1 MAKKKALVLSGG
13 GARGAY
19 QAGVLRYLEEID
31 WKPDIICG
39 TSVGAINACAI
50 GSGMDSKQLTDL
62 WLQLNQK
69 HIMRYSIW
77 YMIKGFFR
85 RKYYPL
91 VETYPLKKFIHEHL
105 DFTKLN
111 QTKTKVIISAVNILS
126 SELRFFENPKLQIEH
141 ILASSAIPMIF
152 PWQLIEGEPYWDGG
166 VMANTPILPALT
178 HEASDIVV
186 VLLSPVGSST
196 IMQTPVTKDEALE
209 RLFELYLLGSY
220 RSVEQGL
227 EYRKSVMDG
236 LTSIENFFL
245 SLRTQF
251 TKAKISVIAPK
262 QMLGLGSILNFKKEQ
277 AETLLAQGYADAK
290 EFFETKSKSKK

>member
-1 MAKKKALVLSGG
+1 MGKKRALVLSGG

-19 QAGVLRYLEEID
+19 QAGVLRYLEEIH

-50 GSGMDSKQLTDL
+50 GSGMNSSRLSEL

-69 HIMRYSIW
+69 NIMRYSIW
-77 YMIKGFFR
+77 NMLKGLFR
-85 RKYYPL
+85 KKYYPL
-91 VETYPLKKFIHEHL
+91 VETYPLKKFIHENL

-111 QTKTKVIISAVNILS
+111 ESKTKVIISAVNILS
-126 SELRFFENPKLQIEH
+126 SELKFFENPNLQIEH

-152 PWQLIEGEPYWDGG
+152 PWQIIDGEPYWDGG

-178 HEASDIVV
+178 HEASEIVV
-186 VLLSPVGSST
+186 VLLSPVGG
-196 IMQTPVTKDEALE
+196 MRVMDAPKTKDEALE

-227 EYRKSVMDG
+227 EYRKAVMKG
-236 LTSIENFFL
+236 LTPIENFL
-245 SLRTQF
+245 LGLRTEF
-251 TKAKISVIAPK
+251 KNAKISVIAPK
-262 QMLGLGSILNFKKEQ
+262 QMLGLVSILNFKKDQ
-277 AETLLAQGYADAK
+277 AELLLKQGYDDAK
-290 EFFETKSKSKK
+290 DFFTKKS

>member
-1 MAKKKALVLSGG
+1 MVKKKALVLSGG

-19 QAGVLRYLEEID
+19 QAGVLRYLEEIG
-31 WKPDIICG
+31 WRPDIICG

-50 GSGMDSKQLTDL
+50 GSGMDSQKLTEL

-77 YMIKGFFR
+77 NMLKGFFR

-91 VETYPLKKFIHEHL
+91 VETYPLRKFIHEHL

-111 QTKTKVIISAVNILS
+111 QTQTKVIISAVNILS
-126 SELRFFENPKLQIEH
+126 SELRFFENPNLKIEH

-152 PWQLIEGEPYWDGG
+152 PWQMIDGEPYWDGG

-178 HEASDIVV
+178 HEATEIVV

-196 IMQTPVTKDEALE
+196 IMENPVTKDEALE

-227 EYRKSVMDG
+227 EYRKSVMNG

-245 SLRTQF
+245 NLRTQF

-277 AETLLAQGYADAK
+277 AERLVTEGYGDAK

>member
-77 YMIKGFFR
+77 NMIKGFFR

>member
-19 QAGVLRYLEEID
+19 QAGVLRYLEEIG
-31 WKPDIICG
+31 WRPDIICG

-50 GSGMDSKQLTDL
+50 GSGMDSQKLTEL

-77 YMIKGFFR
+77 NMLKGFFR

-91 VETYPLKKFIHEHL
+91 VETYPLRKFIHEHL
-105 DFTKLN
+105 DFTRLN
-111 QTKTKVIISAVNILS
+111 QTQTKVIISAVNILS
-126 SELRFFENPKLQIEH
+126 SELRFFENPNLKIEH

-152 PWQLIEGEPYWDGG
+152 PWQIIDGEPYWDGG

-178 HEASDIVV
+178 HEATEIVV

-196 IMQTPVTKDEALE
+196 IMETPVTKDEALE

-227 EYRKSVMDG
+227 EYRKSVMNG

-245 SLRTQF
+245 NLRTQF

-277 AETLLAQGYADAK
+277 AERLVTQGYGDAK

>member
-19 QAGVLRYLEEID
+19 QAGVLRYLEEIG
-31 WKPDIICG
+31 WKPDIISG

-50 GSGMDSKQLTDL
+50 GSGMDSQKLTEL

-77 YMIKGFFR
+77 NMLKGLFR

-91 VETYPLKKFIHEHL
+91 VETYPLRKFIHEHL
-105 DFTKLN
+105 DFTRLN
-111 QTKTKVIISAVNILS
+111 QTQTKVIISAVNILS
-126 SELRFFENPKLQIEH
+126 SELRFFENPNLKIEH

-152 PWQLIEGEPYWDGG
+152 PWQMIDGEPYWDGG

-178 HEASDIVV
+178 HEASEIVV

-196 IMQTPVTKDEALE
+196 IMETPVTKDEALE

-227 EYRKSVMDG
+227 EYRKSVMNG

-245 SLRTQF
+245 NLRTQF
-251 TKAKISVIAPK
+251 TKTKISVIAPK

-277 AETLLAQGYADAK
+277 AERLVTQGYVDAK

>member
-19 QAGVLRYLEEID
+19 QAGVLRYLEEIG
-31 WKPDIICG
+31 WRPDIICG

-50 GSGMDSKQLTDL
+50 GSGMDSQKLTEL

-77 YMIKGFFR
+77 NMLKGFFR

-91 VETYPLKKFIHEHL
+91 VETYPLRKFIHEHL
-105 DFTKLN
+105 DFTRLN
-111 QTKTKVIISAVNILS
+111 QTQTKVIISAVNILS
-126 SELRFFENPKLQIEH
+126 SELRFFENPNLKIEH

-152 PWQLIEGEPYWDGG
+152 PWQMIDGEPYWDGG

-178 HEASDIVV
+178 HEATEIVV

-196 IMQTPVTKDEALE
+196 IMETPVTKDEALE

-227 EYRKSVMDG
+227 EYRKSVMNG

-245 SLRTQF
+245 NLRTQF

-277 AETLLAQGYADAK
+277 AERLVTQGYGDAK

>member
-19 QAGVLRYLEEID
+19 QAGVLRYLEEIN

-50 GSGMDSKQLTDL
+50 GSGMNSEKLSEL
-62 WLQLNQK
+62 WLKLNQK

-77 YMIKGFFR
+77 NMIKGLFR

-105 DFTKLN
+105 DFSALN
-111 QTKTKVIISAVNILS
+111 LSQTKVIISAVNILT
-126 SELRFFENPKLQIEH
+126 SELRFFENPSLRIEH
-141 ILASSAIPMIF
+141 LLASSAIPMIF
-152 PWQLIEGEPYWDGG
+152 PWQMIDGEPYWDGG

-186 VLLSPVGSST
+186 VLLSPVGSNK
-196 IMQTPVTKDEALE
+196 IMETPETKDEALE

-220 RSVEQGL
+220 KSVEQGL

-236 LTSIENFFL
+236 LTSVENFFL

-277 AETLLAQGYADAK
+277 AEKLLTQGYDDARD
-290 EFFETKSKSKK
+290 FFQSKSQKKS